1 MQCRGSWV
9 VGPRLDRVVETL
21 TIPIEFRLD
30 LRRTLSYLP
39 GHLRSDGWWR
49 AWRTEEGGATIHIR
63 RGRAGVEGRAFGPGA
78 TKALESLPGLIG
90 GHDRPE
96 DLRTDHPLVG
106 ELHRCHPG
114 LRIGKTGAVF
124 EALTIAIVTQ
134 KVTGKEAGHSL
145 KMLRRFFSDPAPG
158 PEPASGPP
166 LRLPPDPDRLATAS
180 YFDLHPLGIEKRRA
194 DTLLGAARESER
206 IEQLRFV
213 GPGAA
218 TDHLQRLPGIG
229 PWTSAETV
237 ATSHGDPDAVSIGDY
252 HLKNVIVWH
261 LTGRPRGTDREMIDL
276 LEEFRPQRGRVARLV
291 SLLGGAPLFG
301 PRQPLRSFAA
311 Y

>member
-1 MQCRGSWV
+1 
-9 VGPRLDRVVETL
+9 VVETL

-39 GHLRSDGWWR
+39 GHFRSDGWWR
-49 AWRTEEGGATIHIR
+49 AWRTEDGAATIHIR
-63 RGRAGVEGRAFGPGA
+63 RGRAGIEGRAFGPGA
-78 TKALESLPGLIG
+78 SKALESLSGLIG
-90 GHDRPE
+90 GDDRPG

-114 LRIGKTGAVF
+114 LRIGKTGSVF

-145 KMLRRFFSDPAPG
+145 KMLRRYFADPAPG

-166 LRLPPDPDRLATAS
+166 LRLPPDPDRLAATS
-180 YFDLHPLGIEKRRA
+180 YFNLHPLGIEKRRA
-194 DTLLGAARESER
+194 DTLLGAARQFDR
-206 IEQLRFV
+206 IERLRFV

-218 TDHLQRLPGIG
+218 TDYLERLPGIG
-229 PWTSAETV
+229 RWTSAETV
-237 ATSHGDPDAVSIGDY
+237 AISHGDPDAVSVGDY
-252 HLKNVIVWH
+252 HLKNVIAWH
-261 LTGRPRGTDREMIDL
+261 LSGHPRGTDQEMIEL

-291 SLLGGAPLFG
+291 SLLGHAPAFG